1 MSNKAARISQMQAT
15 YKPTL
20 FVTPEN
26 SGTALADLY
35 AALRDLKYNDY
46 ELEIVDVLAH
56 PEKAREYQITE
67 TPTLIY
73 HGGGLAGKDKVF
85 TKLSE
90 TYEIQYGLGL
100 RKLW

>member
-1 MSNKAARISQMQAT
+1 MQAT
-15 YKPTL
+15 YKLTL

-35 AALRDLKYNDY
+35 AALRGLQYSDY
-46 ELEIVDVLAH
+46 ELEMVDVLAQ
-56 PEKAREYQITE
+56 PEKAQEHQVIQ

-85 TKLSE
+85 TNLSD
-90 TYEIQYGLGL
+90 TYEIQFSLGL